1 MSETPIISI
10 TNLTKSYEDTIAL
23 NRFSV
28 EFQSGV
34 TGLIG
39 PNGAGKTTLIKIM
52 LGLIFPDEGYVSI
65 LGSNLS
71 ENSLAIRR
79 KIGVLHERPYYPKYM
94 TVKDYLLHVIEFYG
108 VYRDIG
114 HLLESVSLH
123 SVSNKKIRDLSGG
136 MLRKLGIVQAIAGN
150 PQIAILDEP
159 TANLDVEGRDAVIE
173 LLGDLSRTEGMSII
187 VSSHILSELEKLC
200 DNVVFIKEGELVA
213 SGGIEEIVS
222 KHSQNRY
229 KVVSSDPI
237 RLAEALRLKEG
248 FHSVYPIGSK
258 LVVFSYS
265 GEDIKRIWLIVE
277 KTAEEIGVIFDGLMK
292 SESLED
298 TYREVMK

>member
-1 MSETPIISI
+1 MSDTPIISI
-10 TNLTKSYEDTIAL
+10 TNLTKRYEDTIAL

-65 LGSNLS
+65 LGSDVS

-108 VYRDIG
+108 VCRDIG

-123 SVSNKKIRDLSGG
+123 SVSNKKIRELSGG

-200 DNVVFIKEGELVA
+200 DNVVFIKEGELVV

-222 KHSQNRY
+222 EHSQNRY
-229 KVVSSDPI
+229 KVVSSDSI

-248 FHSVYPIGSK
+248 FHSVYPVGSR
-258 LVVFSYS
+258 LVLFSYS
-265 GEDIKRIWLIVE
+265 GEDLKRIWLIVE
-277 KTAEEIGVIFDGLMK
+277 KTAEEIGVTFDGLMK

-298 TYREVMK
+298 AYREVMK